1 MAKTLTLELAD
12 NIYEVL
18 LKTSAQIGQTP
29 EQIIIEWVESKI
41 KQTVQDPLLQLAG
54 IFPLRGRSNEADIT
68 DVSERH
74 DEYIGAAL
82 RDTHT

>member
-1 MAKTLTLELAD
+1 MMAKILTLELSD

-18 LKTSAQIGQTP
+18 LKTSTQIGQTP
-29 EQIIIEWVESKI
+29 EQIIIEWVETKI

-54 IFPLRGRSNEADIT
+54 IFEANIT

-74 DEYIGAAL
+74 DEYIGAGL
-82 RDTHT
+82 RDTHA